1 MANSERLTAN
11 RGVHVGRIFK
21 YLLFAAYHGKFTVCL
36 QLKVNTI
43 RFTVVNLLFDLL
55 QVLQSSNGGKKV
67 GNTAVNGK
75 LLLAVG
81 NPTHYR
87 VVEWASC

>member
-1 MANSERLTAN
+1 M
-11 RGVHVGRIFK
+11 GVHVGRIFK

-43 RFTVVNLLFDLL
+43 RFTAINLLFDLL
-55 QVLQSSNGGKKV
+55 QVLQSNNGGKKV

-75 LLLAVG
+75 LLLTFETLPRMNLKG
-81 NPTHYR
+81 RIQWYR
-87 VVEWASC
+87 Y